1 VTANSVDVG
10 FRSERGPILIALMLA
25 TGLVAIDGTIIA
37 TAVPSI
43 VKDVGDAEAF
53 PWLFSVYLLV
63 QAVTVPVYSKLADTV
78 GRKPVIIVGISLFL
92 LGSIL
97 CGFAW
102 SMGSLIAFRVVQGL
116 GAGAVAPMSI
126 TIAGDIYTVQ
136 ERAKAQGYIASV
148 WGIASVVGPTLGGVF
163 SQYISWRWIFFVNV
177 PLSIIA
183 VVMIVRALHETV
195 TKVKHKVDY
204 LGASLVTVGLTFI
217 ILAVLE
223 GGVAWAWDAPIS
235 IGAFVVGGVML
246 LAFVYV
252 QTRASEPVLPLW
264 VFSRRV
270 LVSSAFV
277 NLGVGGIV
285 IGLSAYVPTFLQG
298 SLAVSPIVAGLTLAA
313 LTVGWPLS
321 AAVSGRF
328 YLRIGYRN
336 TVLLGLVFA
345 IAGSVT
351 LALTASHPS
360 IAIVAV
366 SCFVIGIGMGLIA
379 VPSLVS
385 AQSSV
390 EWNQRGVVTGAQLFS
405 RSVGSAVGV
414 AIFGAIA
421 NSVIGTSSRSSVSVV
436 VASSTAVF
444 IGVAIVV
451 IATVAA
457 ALAMPN
463 TRVAAAVAGAGDASA
478 VVPVAGAGGATGTTG
493 TADAAGA
500 AGTTGSAPAGA
511 GAAAS

>member
-1 VTANSVDVG
+1 MTADSLNVG

-43 VKDVGDAEAF
+43 VKDVGNAEAF

-78 GRKPVIIVGISLFL
+78 GRKPIMIIGIGLFL

-102 SMGSLIAFRVVQGL
+102 SMPALIAFRVVQGL
-116 GAGAVAPMSI
+116 GAGAVGPMSI

-136 ERAKAQGYIASV
+136 ERAKAQGYLASV

-163 SQYISWRWIFFVNV
+163 SQYVSWRWIFFVNV
-177 PLSIIA
+177 PLSILAAI
-183 VVMIVRALHETV
+183 MIIRALHENI
-195 TKVKHKVDY
+195 TKVRHKVDY

-235 IGAFVVGGVML
+235 IGAFVLGGLML
-246 LAFVYV
+246 VAFVV
-252 QTRASEPVLPLW
+252 VETRASEPVLPLW
-264 VFSRRV
+264 VFRRRI
-270 LVSSAFV
+270 LTSSAFV

-298 SLAVSPIVAGLTLAA
+298 SLAVTPIVAGLTLAA

-321 AAVSGRF
+321 AAISGRF
-328 YLRIGYRN
+328 YLRIGFRN

-345 IAGSVT
+345 IAGSLT
-351 LALTASHPS
+351 LALTAHSPS
-360 IAIVAV
+360 IAVVAV
-366 SCFVIGIGMGLIA
+366 ACFVIGIGMGLIA
-379 VPSLVS
+379 VPSLVA

-414 AIFGAIA
+414 AIFGAVA
-421 NSVIGTSSRSSVSVV
+421 NSVIGTSSRTSVHVI

-444 IGVAIVV
+444 VGVAIVV

-457 ALAMPN
+457 ALSMPN
-463 TRVAAAVAGAGDASA
+463 TRVAVPAAAAVAEA
-478 VVPVAGAGGATGTTG
+478 
-493 TADAAGA
+493 
-500 AGTTGSAPAGA
+500 
-511 GAAAS
+511 